1 MYVKN
6 KLPKICSKLIFKRLL
21 LKLMTENTFMFTSD
35 FYKQTDGCTM
45 GEPLSVIFSDIYMT
59 KTEREVVN
67 PSKPKFY
74 KRFVDEIIN
83 KRNKSQPDDLFQ
95 KFSNSHHPNIKYT
108 VEVKPEIFLDT
119 KSLW

>member
-1 MYVKN
+1 
-6 KLPKICSKLIFKRLL
+6 
-21 LKLMTENTFMFTSD
+21 MTENTFMFTSD